1 MADETKEGLSTEEL
15 ESQTGEALPD
25 REAMSIVWIEPVE
38 PVDQPLEGTKPIP
51 IGEGAEPEGGFD
63 NAIEPD
69 KGPEPLGGGEQ
80 L

>member
-1 MADETKEGLSTEEL
+1 MADETKQGLSTEEL

-25 REAMSIVWIEPVE
+25 REAMSVVWIEPE
-38 PVDQPLEGTKPIP
+38 GPPVDPVDPPIQS
-51 IGEGAEPEGGFD
+51 E
-63 NAIEPD
+63 